1 MLPVNDDVC
10 GQGFQSMSQLGNSV
24 QDLHI
29 PLRRRNGHPRTPARG
44 GRRLCRQA
52 QTRDKVV
59 FHHLDIRY
67 WLDIVRCSRYL
78 SGQYCLNL
86 YNVQVPFQQY
96 LWIDGRRM
104 KIHVM

>member
-44 GRRLCRQA
+44 GRCLCRQA

-59 FHHLDIRY
+59 FHQ
-67 WLDIVRCSRYL
+67 LDIVRCSRYL

>member
-10 GQGFQSMSQLGNSV
+10 GQGFQSMSRLENSN
-24 QDLHI
+24 QNLHL

-44 GRRLCRQA
+44 GRCLCRQA

-59 FHHLDIRY
+59 FHQ
-67 WLDIVRCSRYL
+67 LDIVRCSRYL